1 MKSSPLIA
9 ILLTVF
15 IALVGFGIVIPLLP
29 IYAQHLG
36 AGGTTVG
43 LLLMSYSLVQFLLA
57 PTMGKLSDR
66 IGRRP
71 VILAALAVTVLS
83 YVLLA
88 TADSLPMLFASRILA
103 GIGGADITVAQAYI
117 ADVTTRENRAKG
129 MGLFGAAF
137 GFGFMVGPVMGAT
150 LTHAGRAAPAL
161 AAAGFAFV
169 TLVFATFALHE
180 PKRHETAPSI
190 RGVRAVRGI
199 AAGAL
204 ALIAVNFAAILVQG
218 QFQSMLVLFTH
229 ERFQWGERENGYYLG
244 LCGLVAVVV
253 QAGLVG
259 RISRKVGPTPMIRA
273 GLVLIG
279 AGMLIASFAHS
290 AAMMATGGMINAVGI
305 SLVLPSLTALSSLSA
320 AADQQGHVLGVFQST
335 GSLARIAAPL
345 LGGFLFD
352 RVAPAAPLVAGGV
365 IALVTA
371 VASVPALRWVPI
383 AEPQVAD

>member
-1 MKSSPLIA
+1 MKRSPLVA

-29 IYAQHLG
+29 IYAKHMG
-36 AGGTTVG
+36 ASGTTVG
-43 LLLMSYSLVQFLLA
+43 LLLMSYSLMQFLLA

-66 IGRRP
+66 LGRRP
-71 VILAALAVTVLS
+71 VILAALVVTVLS
-83 YVLLA
+83 YLLLA
-88 TADSLPMLFASRILA
+88 VADNLPMLFASRILA

-137 GFGFMVGPVMGAT
+137 GFGFMVGPIMGAS
-150 LTHAGRAAPAL
+150 LTHAGGAAPAL
-161 AAAGFAFV
+161 TAAGFAFF
-169 TLVFATFALHE
+169 TLVFAAFALRE
-180 PKRHETAPSI
+180 PQRHEAPLVV
-190 RGVRAVRGI
+190 RGVGAVRGM

-229 ERFQWGERENGYYLG
+229 ERFHWGERENGYYLG
-244 LCGLVAVVV
+244 LFGLVAVIV
-253 QAGLVG
+253 QGGLVG
-259 RISRKVGPTPMIRA
+259 RISKKVGPTPMIRG

-279 AGMLIASFAHS
+279 TGMIIASLAHS
-290 AAMMATGGMINAVGI
+290 AVMMAAGGMINAVGF

-320 AADQQGHVLGVFQST
+320 AADQQGRVLGVFQST

-352 RVAPAAPLVAGGV
+352 RVGPAAPLVAGGI

-371 VASVPALRWVPI
+371 AASVPALRWVPI
-383 AEPQVAD
+383 AQPQAAE